1 MLRLRPELEKLEA
14 LLHYFN
20 VTCAPAVAG
29 MDTDK
34 RLMLLANVCCVAAE
48 AFASRKRTDV
58 TTASLLLATKPYFD
72 EISAHLGTA
81 MPDALEAWINF
92 DAVAAKPRATR
103 EVEADDQLLPK
114 VILYDEAVG
123 APVDAQDT
131 REHKVTAAG
140 ESVAIPWKEWLQ
152 SSPAQALGS
161 QGADVAAVMLVLRS
175 LHYNGKVCANPIEV
189 LLDLD
194 TKHRALRASVVVEAG
209 GLELPPCVPV
219 SGRPHA
225 TSTHPQRV
233 PITVTNKELVARRV
247 TAKQDA
253 VAGTAMVERST
264 TYYLHPEY
272 KVPSDETSESAVAD
286 GVGPQA
292 HIWRWSGDESLHPF
306 WAVQRLS
313 AADLKKKN
321 AQDRTTYQFNACLKE
336 KQYNVVTVGDL
347 RGHSVSMTVTVT
359 VPVITN
365 SADLAI
371 GEVLLLE
378 VAPKAAPPKR
388 KDTSWKDEARAK
400 AKAKLKPAVPK
411 QKAAAQAVIEQEV

>member
-1 MLRLRPELEKLEA
+1 MLRLRQELEKLEA

-103 EVEADDQLLPK
+103 EAEADDQLLPK

-131 REHKVTAAG
+131 REHKVKAAG

-189 LLDLD
+189 TLDLD
-194 TKHRALRASVVVEAG
+194 TKQRAVRASDVVEAG
-209 GLELPPCVPV
+209 DLELPPCVPV

-292 HIWRWSGDESLHPF
+292 RIWRWSGDESLHPF

-313 AADLKKKN
+313 ADDLKNKN
-321 AQDRTTYQFNACLKE
+321 EKDNTTYQFNACLKE

-347 RGHSVSMTVTVT
+347 RGHSVSMTVIVT

-371 GEVLLLE
+371 GEALLLE
-378 VAPKAAPPKR
+378 VAPKAAPAKR
-388 KDTSWKDEARAK
+388 KDTSWKDEDRAK

>member
-1 MLRLRPELEKLEA
+1 
-14 LLHYFN
+14 
-20 VTCAPAVAG
+20 
-29 MDTDK
+29 
-34 RLMLLANVCCVAAE
+34 
-48 AFASRKRTDV
+48 
-58 TTASLLLATKPYFD
+58 
-72 EISAHLGTA
+72 
-81 MPDALEAWINF
+81 
-92 DAVAAKPRATR
+92 
-103 EVEADDQLLPK
+103 
-114 VILYDEAVG
+114 
-123 APVDAQDT
+123 
-131 REHKVTAAG
+131 
-140 ESVAIPWKEWLQ
+140 
-152 SSPAQALGS
+152 
-161 QGADVAAVMLVLRS
+161 MLVLRS

-189 LLDLD
+189 TLDLD
-194 TKHRALRASVVVEAG
+194 TKQRAVRASDVVEAG
-209 GLELPPCVPV
+209 DLELPPCVPV

-253 VAGTAMVERST
+253 VAGTVMVERST

-272 KVPSDETSESAVAD
+272 KGHPKTSESAVAD

-292 HIWRWSGDESLHPF
+292 RIWLWSGDESLHPF

-313 AADLKKKN
+313 ADDLKKNEKDN
-321 AQDRTTYQFNACLKE
+321 TTYQFNACLKE

-365 SADLAI
+365 SAELAI
-371 GEVLLLE
+371 GEALLLE
-378 VAPKAAPPKR
+378 VASKAAPAKR

>member
-14 LLHYFN
+14 LLHYSN

-131 REHKVTAAG
+131 REHKVKAAG

-189 LLDLD
+189 TLDLD
-194 TKHRALRASVVVEAG
+194 TKQRAVRASDVVEAG
-209 GLELPPCVPV
+209 DLELPPCVPV
-219 SGRPHA
+219 YGRPHV
-225 TSTHPQRV
+225 TSTHPHGPSASTFHVVKAQRV
-233 PITVTNKELVARRV
+233 PITVTNRELVARRV

-253 VAGTAMVERST
+253 VAGTVMAERST

-313 AADLKKKN
+313 ADDLKAKTRRIT
-321 AQDRTTYQFNACLKE
+321 QRI
-336 KQYNVVTVGDL
+336 
-347 RGHSVSMTVTVT
+347 SSM
-359 VPVITN
+359 
-365 SADLAI
+365 
-371 GEVLLLE
+371 
-378 VAPKAAPPKR
+378 
-388 KDTSWKDEARAK
+388 RA
-400 AKAKLKPAVPK
+400 
-411 QKAAAQAVIEQEV
+411 

>member
-131 REHKVTAAG
+131 REHKVKAAG

-189 LLDLD
+189 TLDLD
-194 TKHRALRASVVVEAG
+194 TKQRAVRASDVVEAG
-209 GLELPPCVPV
+209 DLELPPCVPV

-313 AADLKKKN
+313 AADLKKKTR
-321 AQDRTTYQFNACLKE
+321 RTTQ
-336 KQYNVVTVGDL
+336 
-347 RGHSVSMTVTVT
+347 RISSM
-359 VPVITN
+359 
-365 SADLAI
+365 
-371 GEVLLLE
+371 
-378 VAPKAAPPKR
+378 
-388 KDTSWKDEARAK
+388 RA
-400 AKAKLKPAVPK
+400 
-411 QKAAAQAVIEQEV
+411 